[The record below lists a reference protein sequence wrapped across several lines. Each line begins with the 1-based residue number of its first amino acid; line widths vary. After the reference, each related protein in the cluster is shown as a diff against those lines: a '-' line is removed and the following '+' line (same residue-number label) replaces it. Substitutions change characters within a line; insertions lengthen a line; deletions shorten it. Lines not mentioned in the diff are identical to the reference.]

1 MSKVAG
7 RKRIA
12 IDDDLIREVDEIIE
26 LKIKD
31 LDGLVSKLTNNNV
44 WEFNKKISADPTFK
58 NFKGEPFKCYSSD
71 FWAGRYKKRDNYG
84 RARIAYYKDKGY
96 KNAIFNGDFDPN
108 LKDIVLAVNEFHSK
122 PERLVRVLSK
132 IFTEKN
138 RTIEI
143 LEKSLEEYKESLQA
157 KDNLI
162 KQMEDSIY
170 SLFFASSDSRN
181 SLRDMFNL
189 RRSKDRFLINEL
201 ESAIG
206 NRKDFLDLLKEEKF
220 DDSKIYNN
228 VFSFTTSADED
239 IEDLENEFLK

>member
-1 MSKVAG
+1 
-7 RKRIA
+7 
-12 IDDDLIREVDEIIE
+12 
-26 LKIKD
+26 
-31 LDGLVSKLTNNNV
+31 
-44 WEFNKKISADPTFK
+44 
-58 NFKGEPFKCYSSD
+58 
-71 FWAGRYKKRDNYG
+71 
-84 RARIAYYKDKGY
+84 
-96 KNAIFNGDFDPN
+96 
-108 LKDIVLAVNEFHSK
+108 
-122 PERLVRVLSK
+122 
-132 IFTEKN
+132 
-138 RTIEI
+138 
-143 LEKSLEEYKESLQA
+143 
-157 KDNLI
+157 
-162 KQMEDSIY
+162 MEDSIY